1 MKFIF
6 NDSFSTDPNLFK
18 TQTDE
23 RSVFVSG
30 NLIFE
35 KSSFAASGRV
45 KNLAKKWKSSS
56 PGDRRKISKDVEDGS
71 GDAAGWSDS
80 EKDDFQTEII
90 SSSDSFSSNKPSGES
105 MTRQFL
111 NTVVDSSD
119 AMGDAADQASAKLT
133 LRSRIVDQLKPFMSE
148 DEIGKLL
155 DTFIFEVGLAESEVL
170 DFINYILDF
179 SSEAGSN
186 IKELLDFAIMH
197 YATRRDKG
205 LTLLL
210 LELAA
215 KLQKKY
221 PEVNFFQMMIDSANG
236 RKPKLGKLA
245 IINDQTDME
254 SARKI
259 FSLAQHRIVEQNE
272 ALNRERREVK
282 DRLQAM
288 QERTNLQRALFDAM
302 KMNEVERS
310 LTTELEKFGETFRRI
325 ITNPQF
331 RALKDLQYTI
341 NAGRRL
347 LDAWM
352 SLYQDV
358 QPVSPRLSPTES
370 RDDPRSVSRFTGEA
384 QGVNP
389 NNFPSRRKLLSSR
402 PSKFVKIAQA
412 QNQPNQQNQALQI
425 QRYLLNGFIKSIN
438 SKVAPHYR
446 NGNLPPQAKDY
457 ILNYLNIFS
466 SEFGKAL
473 RTNSIISFADLY
485 QSVKSKLALS
495 ANRNTTAFQN
505 NSREVIAQQGGAQT
519 SRPAVQPQL
528 EVYSGYIDTLTGI
541 LFNLGKA
548 ETFIRMFTTGKM
560 LDWASLMKMHGLY
573 ENQLFMEL
581 DLQLGN
587 VGRLAPSDQTIM
599 PGGKLSPQ
607 GASILANAQ
616 EADAVLELFPE
627 EQRAAERLDAK
638 IKQDEATLGQ
648 AENNLGIEASQT
660 VQLSENKVTPEG
672 DKAPLEFPAELTQKY
687 EAFVNEVQNVI
698 KNLYVLLGIR
708 RNMRTRAETEGIDST
723 ITSTLRRYEQDILI
737 RIKKHEETRDKYK
750 ETNLIRYELERRRR
764 LEQLLGPLQKQIQLF
779 ADAGISIASL
789 ISQPNGLLNVMRK
802 IRDEEENAL
811 DKLIDKYTEV
821 KERITPVN
829 LGNFQK
835 PTVTQNMGKVEI
847 GEPELPT
854 DEMI

>member
-35 KSSFAASGRV
+35 KSSVAASGRV
-45 KNLAKKWKSSS
+45 KSLAKKWRSSTPS
-56 PGDRRKISKDVEDGS
+56 EKRKISKDVEDGT

-80 EKDDFQTEII
+80 EKDDFQSEII

-111 NTVVDSSD
+111 NTIVDSSD
-119 AMGDAADQASAKLT
+119 AMGSAADQASAKLS

-148 DEIGKLL
+148 DEIGKLF
-155 DTFIFEVGLAESEVL
+155 DTFIFEVGLPESELL
-170 DFINYILDF
+170 DFINYIIDF

-186 IKELLDFAIMH
+186 IKELIDFAIMH
-197 YATRRDKG
+197 YATRREKG

-210 LELAA
+210 LELGA

-221 PEVNFFQMMIDSANG
+221 PEVNFFKLMIDSANG

-254 SARKI
+254 SALKI
-259 FSLAQHRIVEQNE
+259 FSLAQHRVVEQNE

-310 LTTELEKFGETFRRI
+310 LITELEKFGETFRRI

-370 RDDPRSVSRFTGEA
+370 RDDPRSVGRFTGEA

-402 PSKFVKIAQA
+402 PTKFVKIAQA

-425 QRYLLNGFIKSIN
+425 QRYLLNGFVNAIN

-446 NGNLPPQAKDY
+446 NANLPPQAKDY
-457 ILNYLNIFS
+457 ILNYLSIFS
-466 SEFGKAL
+466 SEFSKAL

-495 ANRNTTAFQN
+495 ADRMTTAFQK
-505 NSREVIAQQGGAQT
+505 NSREVTAQQGGAQT

-587 VGRLAPSDQTIM
+587 VGRLSPSDQKIM

-607 GASILANAQ
+607 GASIIANAE
-616 EADAVLELFPE
+616 EADAIEELFGE
-627 EQRAAERLDAK
+627 EFRAAQRLDTK

-648 AENNLGIEASQT
+648 AENNLGVEASQT
-660 VQLSENKVTPEG
+660 VQLSEDKVTPEG

-687 EAFVNEVQNVI
+687 EAFVNETQNVI

-750 ETNLIRYELERRRR
+750 STNLIRVELERQRR
-764 LEQLLGPLQKQIQLF
+764 LKQLLGPLQKQIQLF

-821 KERITPVN
+821 KERITPVD
-829 LGNFQK
+829 LGSFQK

>member
-35 KSSFAASGRV
+35 KPSFAASGRV
-45 KNLAKKWKSSS
+45 KSLAGRWKSSNAS
-56 PGDRRKISKDVEDGS
+56 DRRKISKDVEDGT

-80 EKDDFQTEII
+80 EKDDFQTEIT
-90 SSSDSFSSNKPSGES
+90 SSSSSFSSNRPADES
-105 MTRQFL
+105 MTRKFL
-111 NTVVDSSD
+111 NEIVDSSD
-119 AMGDAADQASAKLT
+119 AMGNAADQASAKLT

-148 DEIGKLL
+148 DEIGKLF
-155 DTFIFEVGLAESEVL
+155 DNFIFDIGLAESEVL
-170 DFINYILDF
+170 DFINYIIDF
-179 SSEAGSN
+179 ASEAGSN
-186 IKELLDFAIMH
+186 IKELFSFATMH

-210 LELAA
+210 LELAS

-221 PEVNFFQMMIDSANG
+221 PEVNFFKMMIDSANG
-236 RKPKLGKLA
+236 DKPKLGKLA

-389 NNFPSRRKLLSSR
+389 NNFPSRRKLLSSIS
-402 PSKFVKIAQA
+402 SKFTKVAQA
-412 QNQPNQQNQALQI
+412 TE
-425 QRYLLNGFIKSIN
+425 
-438 SKVAPHYR
+438 
-446 NGNLPPQAKDY
+446 
-457 ILNYLNIFS
+457 S
-466 SEFGKAL
+466 SFF
-473 RTNSIISFADLY
+473 FA
-485 QSVKSKLALS
+485 
-495 ANRNTTAFQN
+495 N
-505 NSREVIAQQGGAQT
+505 
-519 SRPAVQPQL
+519 
-528 EVYSGYIDTLTGI
+528 
-541 LFNLGKA
+541 
-548 ETFIRMFTTGKM
+548 
-560 LDWASLMKMHGLY
+560 
-573 ENQLFMEL
+573 
-581 DLQLGN
+581 
-587 VGRLAPSDQTIM
+587 
-599 PGGKLSPQ
+599 
-607 GASILANAQ
+607 
-616 EADAVLELFPE
+616 
-627 EQRAAERLDAK
+627 
-638 IKQDEATLGQ
+638 
-648 AENNLGIEASQT
+648 
-660 VQLSENKVTPEG
+660 
-672 DKAPLEFPAELTQKY
+672 
-687 EAFVNEVQNVI
+687 
-698 KNLYVLLGIR
+698 
-708 RNMRTRAETEGIDST
+708 
-723 ITSTLRRYEQDILI
+723 
-737 RIKKHEETRDKYK
+737 
-750 ETNLIRYELERRRR
+750 
-764 LEQLLGPLQKQIQLF
+764 
-779 ADAGISIASL
+779 
-789 ISQPNGLLNVMRK
+789 
-802 IRDEEENAL
+802 
-811 DKLIDKYTEV
+811 
-821 KERITPVN
+821 
-829 LGNFQK
+829 
-835 PTVTQNMGKVEI
+835 
-847 GEPELPT
+847 
-854 DEMI
+854 

>member
-90 SSSDSFSSNKPSGES
+90 SSSDSFSSNKPGGES

-210 LELAA
+210 LELAS

-259 FSLAQHRIVEQNE
+259 FSLAQHRIVDQNE

-370 RDDPRSVSRFTGEA
+370 RDDPRSVGRFTGEA

-425 QRYLLNGFIKSIN
+425 QRYLLNGFINAIN

-687 EAFVNEVQNVI
+687 EAFVNETQNVI

>member
-35 KSSFAASGRV
+35 KSSVAASGRV

-56 PGDRRKISKDVEDGS
+56 PGDRRKISKDVEDGT
-71 GDAAGWSDS
+71 GDASGWSDS

-119 AMGDAADQASAKLT
+119 AMGSAADQASAKLS

-148 DEIGKLL
+148 GEIGKLF
-155 DTFIFEVGLAESEVL
+155 DNFIFDIGLAESEVL
-170 DFINYILDF
+170 DFINYIIDF

-186 IKELLDFAIMH
+186 IKELLNFAVMH
-197 YATRRDKG
+197 YATRREKG

-210 LELAA
+210 LELAS

-254 SARKI
+254 SAKKI

-425 QRYLLNGFIKSIN
+425 QRYLINGIISSIN
-438 SKVAPHYR
+438 SKVIPHYR
-446 NGNLPPQAKDY
+446 NGNYPPPLKDFM
-457 ILNYLNIFS
+457 LNYLNIFS

-473 RTNSIISFADLY
+473 RYNQPISFQDLY
-485 QSVKSKLALS
+485 RNVKSKLSLT
-495 ANRNTTAFQN
+495 ANRRIASLQN
-505 NSREVIAQQGGAQT
+505 NSREITAQQGGAQT
-519 SRPAVQPQL
+519 QRPAVQPQL
-528 EVYSGYIDTLTGI
+528 EVFSGYIDTLTGI

-560 LDWASLMKMHGLY
+560 LDFASLLKMHGVY

-587 VGRLAPSDQTIM
+587 VGRFASSDPSIM
-599 PGGKLSPQ
+599 PGGKISPQ
-607 GASILANAQ
+607 GATIIANA
-616 EADAVLELFPE
+616 EEVNAIIGLFPQ
-627 EQRAAERLDAK
+627 EQSAAERLDTK

-660 VQLSENKVTPEG
+660 VQLEEDKVTPEG
-672 DKAPLEFPAELTQKY
+672 DKAPLEFPAELMQKY
-687 EAFVNEVQNVI
+687 EAFVNETQNII

-708 RNMRTRAETEGIDST
+708 RNMRTRAETEGIDPI

-750 ETNLIRYELERRRR
+750 STNLIRVELERKRR
-764 LEQLLGPLQKQIQLF
+764 LKQLLGPLEKQIQLF

-789 ISQPNGLLNVMRK
+789 ISQPNGLLNVMKK

-811 DKLIDKYTEV
+811 DKLIDRYTEL
-821 KERITPVN
+821 KENITPVN

-835 PTVTQNMGKVEI
+835 PTVTQNMGQVEI

>member
-35 KSSFAASGRV
+35 KSSVAASGRV
-45 KNLAKKWKSSS
+45 KSLAKKWRSSTAS
-56 PGDRRKISKDVEDGS
+56 EKRKISKDVEDGT

-80 EKDDFQTEII
+80 EKDDFQSEII

-119 AMGDAADQASAKLT
+119 AMGSAADQASAKLS

-148 DEIGKLL
+148 EEIGKLF
-155 DTFIFEVGLAESEVL
+155 DNFIFDIGLAESEVL
-170 DFINYILDF
+170 DFINYIIDF

-186 IKELLDFAIMH
+186 IKELLNFAVMH
-197 YATRRDKG
+197 YATRREKG

-210 LELAA
+210 LELAS

-254 SARKI
+254 SAKKI

-402 PSKFVKIAQA
+402 TSKFVKISQA
-412 QNQPNQQNQALQI
+412 QNQPNQQNQALQV
-425 QRYLLNGFIKSIN
+425 QRYLINGFISSIN
-438 SKVAPHYR
+438 SKVIPHYR
-446 NGNLPPQAKDY
+446 NGNYPPPLKDFM
-457 ILNYLNIFS
+457 LNYLNIFS

-473 RTNSIISFADLY
+473 RYNQPISFQDLY
-485 QSVKSKLALS
+485 RNVKSKLALS
-495 ANRNTTAFQN
+495 ADRMTNAFQN

-528 EVYSGYIDTLTGI
+528 EVFSGYIDTLTGI

-560 LDWASLMKMHGLY
+560 LDYASVLKMHGVY

-587 VGRLAPSDQTIM
+587 VGRFLPSDQKIM

-607 GASILANAQ
+607 GASIIANA
-616 EADAVLELFPE
+616 EEVDAIIGLFPQ
-627 EQRAAERLDAK
+627 EQSAAERLDTK

-672 DKAPLEFPAELTQKY
+672 NKAPLEFPAELTQKY

-750 ETNLIRYELERRRR
+750 STNLIRVELERRRR
-764 LEQLLGPLQKQIQLF
+764 LEELLGPLQKQIQLF

-789 ISQPNGLLNVMRK
+789 ISQPNGLLNIMRK

-835 PTVTQNMGKVEI
+835 PTVTQNMGQVEI

>member
-18 TQTDE
+18 TQTNE

-45 KNLAKKWKSSS
+45 INLAKKWRSSS
-56 PGDRRKISKDVEDGS
+56 ASERRKISKDVEDGT

-80 EKDDFQTEII
+80 EKDDFQTEIT
-90 SSSDSFSSNKPSGES
+90 SSSSSSSSNRPPDES
-105 MTRQFL
+105 ITRKYL
-111 NTVVDSSD
+111 DTIVDSSD
-119 AMGDAADQASAKLT
+119 AMGSAADQASAKLS

-148 DEIGKLL
+148 DEIGKLF
-155 DTFIFEVGLAESEVL
+155 DNFIFDIGLPESEVL
-170 DFINYILDF
+170 DFINYIIDF

-186 IKELLDFAIMH
+186 IKELFSFATMH
-197 YATRRDKG
+197 YATRREKG

-210 LELAA
+210 LELGS

-236 RKPKLGKLA
+236 KKPKLGKLA

-254 SARKI
+254 SAKKI

-302 KMNEVERS
+302 KMNEVERA

-402 PSKFVKIAQA
+402 PSKFIKVAQA
-412 QNQPNQQNQALQI
+412 QNQQNQQNQALQV
-425 QRYLLNGFIKSIN
+425 QRYLINGFISSIN
-438 SKVAPHYR
+438 SKVVPHYR
-446 NGNLPPQAKDY
+446 NGNYPPLLKDFM
-457 ILNYLNIFS
+457 LNYLNIFS

-473 RTNSIISFADLY
+473 RSNQPVSFTDLY
-485 QSVKSKLALS
+485 RNVKSKLSLT
-495 ANRNTTAFQN
+495 ANRRIASLQN
-505 NSREVIAQQGGAQT
+505 NSREVTAQQGGAQT
-519 SRPAVQPQL
+519 QRPAVQPQL
-528 EVYSGYIDTLTGI
+528 EVFSGYIDALTGI
-541 LFNLGKA
+541 LFNLGKY
-548 ETFIRMFTTGKM
+548 ETFVRMFSTGKM
-560 LDWASLMKMHGLY
+560 LDYASVLKMHGLY

-587 VGRLAPSDQTIM
+587 VGRFAPSDQSIM
-599 PGGKLSPQ
+599 PGGKISPQ
-607 GASILANAQ
+607 GATIIANA
-616 EADAVLELFPE
+616 EEVDAIIGLFPQ
-627 EQRAAERLDAK
+627 EQAAAERLDTK

-660 VQLSENKVTPEG
+660 VQLEEDKVTPEG
-672 DKAPLEFPAELTQKY
+672 DKAPLEFPAELMQKY
-687 EAFVNEVQNVI
+687 EAFVNETQNII

-708 RNMRTRAETEGIDST
+708 RNMRTRAETEGIDPI

-750 ETNLIRYELERRRR
+750 STNLIRVELERKRR
-764 LEQLLGPLQKQIQLF
+764 LKQLLGPLEKQIQLF

-789 ISQPNGLLNVMRK
+789 ISEPNGLLNVMKK

-811 DKLIDKYTEV
+811 DKLIDRYTEL
-821 KERITPVN
+821 KENITPVN

-835 PTVTQNMGKVEI
+835 PTVTKDTGQVEI
-847 GEPELPT
+847 GEPEEPT
-854 DEMI
+854 SEMI

>member
-90 SSSDSFSSNKPSGES
+90 SSSDSFSSNKPGGES

-210 LELAA
+210 LELAS

-259 FSLAQHRIVEQNE
+259 FSLAQHRIVDQNE

-370 RDDPRSVSRFTGEA
+370 RDDPRSVGRFTGEA

-425 QRYLLNGFIKSIN
+425 QRYLLNGFINAIN
-438 SKVAPHYR
+438 SKVTPHYR

-687 EAFVNEVQNVI
+687 EAFVNETQNVI